1 MLPEG
6 WRTAK
11 LGELLERIVKPVKVA
26 ADSIYQEIGIR
37 SHGRG
42 VFHKDPVSGEELAE
56 KRVFSVVED
65 SLVLNIVFAWEHAVA
80 MTSRRDVGLIASH
93 RFPMYLARDGKCD
106 LRFVLHYLL
115 SPQGK
120 ELLDLASPGGAGRN
134 RTLGQDAFE
143 AIKMPCPPLDEQT
156 KIAEALDTW
165 DRAIEMTQ
173 RLAENVEAQR
183 RILLD
188 ELVAGIGNHQSC
200 IQTKQLSD
208 VLAKIEAGVSV
219 NGDDTPAG
227 MGQLGVLKIS
237 SVTKGVFDPTENKVI
252 RDEEVPRARVS
263 PRADRVIVSRCNTA
277 SLVGASA
284 YVEDDFP
291 NLFLPDKLWLLS
303 PKEPESVSMRWLAYW
318 LSAKSTRD
326 VLSSHATGSSAS
338 MKNISKEQLLRLQV
352 PLPPLSVQTQ
362 ISKTI
367 GSWDASSLKLRAQL
381 RLLQQ
386 ERQQLLVQLFRGT
399 RRFACAAMGARD
411 EH

>member
-1 MLPEG
+1 L
-6 WRTAK
+6 
-11 LGELLERIVKPVKVA
+11 I
-26 ADSIYQEIGIR
+26 
-37 SHGRG
+37 
-42 VFHKDPVSGEELAE
+42 
-56 KRVFSVVED
+56 
-65 SLVLNIVFAWEHAVA
+65 LNIVFAWEHAVA

-134 RTLGQDAFE
+134 RTLGQAAFE
-143 AIKMPCPPLDEQT
+143 AIKMPCPPLSEQT

-173 RLAENVEAQR
+173 HLAENVETQR

-188 ELVAGIGNHQSC
+188 ELVTGIRSHQSGTH
-200 IQTKQLSD
+200 TKQLSD
-208 VLAKIEAGVSV
+208 VLAKVEAGVSV
-219 NGDDTPAG
+219 NGDDTPAS
-227 MGQLGVLKIS
+227 MGQVGVLKIS

-252 RDEEVPRARVS
+252 RDEEAPRARVS

-284 YVEDDFP
+284 YVEEDFP
-291 NLFLPDKLWLLS
+291 DLFLPDKLWLLS

-362 ISKTI
+362 MSNAI
-367 GSWDASSLKLRAQL
+367 GSWDASSIKLRTQV
-381 RLLQQ
+381 RLLRQ

-399 RRFACAAMGARD
+399 RRFASAASGGER
-411 EH
+411 